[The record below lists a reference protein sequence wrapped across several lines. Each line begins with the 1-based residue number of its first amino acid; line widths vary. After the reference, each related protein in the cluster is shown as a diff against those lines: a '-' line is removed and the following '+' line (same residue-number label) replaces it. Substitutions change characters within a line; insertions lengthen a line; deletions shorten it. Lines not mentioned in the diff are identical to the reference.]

1 MEIILIAQ
9 SKKDPPKLTNI
20 PQPVIDLT
28 HNETMTFC
36 VVERGMQSGQHSVII
51 VSSDEDGSI
60 CLQTSLDKL
69 ITGVSGCAAI
79 AEKQWGWVRPE
90 GHFTM
95 MPPSREA
102 QKVMLEAIKKELEEW
117 EETNEN

>member
-1 MEIILIAQ
+1 MELVVIAQ
-9 SKKDPPKLTNI
+9 SKNDHGKLRDI
-20 PQPVIDLT
+20 PQPVVDLT
-28 HNETMTFC
+28 HNEKMTFC
-36 VVERGMQSGQHSVII
+36 VIEGGMGSGEPSVII
-51 VSSDEDGSI
+51 VSSDEEGSI

-69 ITGVSGCAAI
+69 MSGASACAAI
-79 AEKQWGWVRPE
+79 AEKNWNWVRPE

-117 EETNEN
+117 EETDG